1 MKDEYLSEGRTR
13 QKMATRKHIL
23 VQTQHLLRTGNE
35 ISMDDV
41 IRESGLSRATVY
53 RYFTSIEILVKE
65 AGLDINTAIPE
76 ELYEKVSSYEP
87 HTQILKIQ
95 EYFNDLAFD
104 HEEAFR
110 KYLGAVLSQDQSTAK
125 RGARR
130 VKTLHL
136 VMQNLKEKVDGDIA
150 EKVINTATVLMG
162 IEALV
167 ATRDVCGLSKKKSK
181 ETLQWALDIILTQAL
196 KPASEV

>member
-1 MKDEYLSEGRTR
+1 MNDEYLSEGRTR

-23 VQTQHLLRTGNE
+23 VQTQHLLRSGNE
-35 ISMDDV
+35 ISMEDV
-41 IRESGLSRATVY
+41 IRETGLSRATVY
-53 RYFTSIEILVKE
+53 RYFTSIDVLVKE
-65 AGLDINTAIPE
+65 AGLDINTAVPE
-76 ELYEKVSSYEP
+76 ELYEKVSTYEP
-87 HTQILKIQ
+87 HIQILKIP
-95 EYFNDLAFD
+95 EYFNNLAFD

-110 KYLGAVLSQDQSTAK
+110 KYLGAVLSQDQSSAK

-136 VMQNLKEKVDGDIA
+136 VMENLKAKVDDDLA
-150 EKVINTATVLMG
+150 EKVVNTATVLMG

-181 ETLQWALDIILTQAL
+181 ETLQWALDVILAHAL
-196 KPASEV
+196 KPASEI